1 MSRPPRL
8 LELQPSWSPHQYG
21 RRPETG
27 SFGLPDG
34 CPRALDRDW
43 QRLSRDLYT
52 GGLFSEGPL
61 DLLRVVPSL
70 LLTTVLMGQTSPNAG
85 ESTFLKLAEQFV
97 HESLALSPATASQA
111 GYHKHKDPQTGKI
124 IELDAELDDVSP
136 DGMATLRRFYEDWRG
151 RFPQT
156 SLGMEEATDLR
167 LIKDQIDLNLLELDQ
182 IQNYKH
188 NPTIY
193 VELLGGALFQPL
205 TDQYA
210 PKDVRLGH
218 ILSRISQIPR
228 FLDQAKEQLVDA
240 DPIFIKVAVEENRGN
255 VDLIESAI
263 AKEIPA
269 GDLIARF
276 EKVAPPAVKALQDF
290 SAWLE
295 NDLAKQPTT
304 RTWRLGKE
312 LYAQKFRL
320 VMETAVTPEQ
330 VLADAEQQLHNVRAE
345 MLKLALPLH
354 QQMYP
359 GHGNHADLKG
369 RDRENQ
375 IIGEVLQKI
384 ADQHPTPPELMDV
397 VKKDVATIAQFVR
410 DKKIVSLGSLGNLKV
425 IPTPPFMRG
434 IYSVA
439 GFHAAPPLD
448 PDAEAQYWVTPI
460 PPGTPEAVAESKL
473 REYNNWVLQWLTIHE
488 ALPGHYVQF
497 EHANQVQPV
506 TRRLVRALYGN
517 GPYVEGWAEYAA
529 QVMMYQGFAD
539 GDPRY
544 RISYLKVWLRAI
556 ANAVLDVRMQT
567 MNMTDQDALELMEK
581 QAFQTQSE
589 AEGKLQRAKLSSTQL
604 PTYFVGNRDWWR
616 LRKKYEAAKGPSFN
630 LKEFHDRAL
639 DEGPIP
645 LEDLE
650 KILLPERAGVSP

>member
-1 MSRPPRL
+1 
-8 LELQPSWSPHQYG
+8 
-21 RRPETG
+21 
-27 SFGLPDG
+27 
-34 CPRALDRDW
+34 
-43 QRLSRDLYT
+43 
-52 GGLFSEGPL
+52 
-61 DLLRVVPSL
+61 
-70 LLTTVLMGQTSPNAG
+70 MGQTSPNAG
-85 ESTFLKLAEQFV
+85 ESTFLELAEQFV
-97 HESLALSPATASQA
+97 HESLALSPASASQA
-111 GYHKHKDPQTGKI
+111 GYHKHNDPRTGKV
-124 IELDAELDDVSP
+124 IELDAELDDVGP
-136 DGMATLRRFYEDWRG
+136 NGMAALRRFCEDWRG

-156 SLGMEEATDLR
+156 SLGVEDSTDLR
-167 LIKDQIDLNLLELDQ
+167 LIRDQIDLNLLELDH
-182 IQNYKH
+182 IQAYKH

-205 TDQYA
+205 TDEYA

-228 FLDQAKEQLVDA
+228 FLSQAKEQLVDA
-240 DPIFIKVAVEENRGN
+240 DPIFVKVAVEENRGN
-255 VDLIESAI
+255 VDLIESTI
-263 AKEIPA
+263 AQEIPA
-269 GDLIARF
+269 GEAKTRF
-276 EKVAPPAVKALQDF
+276 DQVGPPAVKALQDF

-295 NDLAKQPTT
+295 NDLAKRATT

-330 VLADAEQQLHNVRAE
+330 VLVDAEEQLHAVRAQ

-354 QQMYP
+354 KEMYP
-359 GHGNHADLKG
+359 AHDEHADLTG
-369 RDRENQ
+369 RDRENR

-384 ADQHPTPPELMDV
+384 ADQHPSPAELMDV
-397 VKKDVATIAQFVR
+397 VKKDVASIAQFVR
-410 DKKIVSLGSLGNLKV
+410 DKQIVSLGTLGNLKV

-434 IYSVA
+434 IFSVA

-460 PPGTPEAVAESKL
+460 PPGTPAAKAESKL
-473 REYNNWVLQWLTIHE
+473 REYNDWVLQWLTIHE

-497 EHANQVQPV
+497 EHANRVQPV

-517 GPYVEGWAEYAA
+517 GPYVEGWAEYVA
-529 QVMMYQGFAD
+529 QVMMYQGFAG

-544 RISYLKVWLRAI
+544 QISYLKVWLRAI
-556 ANAVLDVRMQT
+556 VNAILDVRMQT
-567 MNMTDQDALELMEK
+567 MSMTDQDALELMEK

-616 LRKKYEAAKGPSFN
+616 LRKKYEVAKGSSFN
-630 LKEFHDRAL
+630 LTEFHDRAL
-639 DEGPIP
+639 DQGPIP

-650 KILLPERAGVSP
+650 KVLLPQAASVSP